1 MSEKALHEDGL
12 KQENGCGC
20 GCGHDHA
27 HDHGGGDRRG
37 IRNYIIRV
45 IISVL
50 LLLVC
55 MVWPM
60 VSWVQTALLL
70 LSYIISG
77 YEIIISAVKGM
88 FKGDIFNEDFLMTL
102 ATIGAIVLGE
112 YTEAVAVMVFFGVG
126 EILEQISVSR
136 SRQSI
141 TELMNIEPTTA
152 NVVRKGVELK
162 VLPQEIAVGEIIRV
176 KVGEKI
182 PLDGVV
188 VSGSSSLDCSSLT
201 GESVLRAVTVGDS
214 VLSGSIN
221 WQGTIEVQTK
231 SSYDNSTVARIVKLL
246 QESQAKKSSS
256 EKFIKKFAKVY
267 TPAVLLVAVIV
278 AFVVP
283 IFTGYDTL
291 GEWVYKALTFL
302 IISCPCALVVSIPMA
317 FFAGVGAASRRGI
330 LVKGANFLEALNT
343 VKTVVFDKT
352 GTLTTGRFEVSG
364 VLPKPE
370 ETPPKDEASLKKS
383 PTYLNHQKDIL
394 FFAKVAEQNSN
405 HPIAAAVLKDD
416 SLLKAEDYN
425 VRASLI
431 KLTDSKEIPGMGV
444 EVTFSHGE
452 GDDSIET
459 ILAGNLRLMQE
470 RGISVDY
477 VSSKT
482 CLYIVLN
489 GDYLG
494 VIEFED
500 RIKNSSASAVGQL
513 TRRYG
518 IKTVMLSGDSER
530 VVAEVAK
537 KLSISRYFG
546 RLLPHDKVNRLT
558 EIIAEKPPKTSV
570 MFVGDGINDAPVIA
584 LADIGVSMGKFG
596 SQAAGEAADIIL
608 ANDDISSVVTAISI
622 ARKVRTIVTQN
633 IVFALGMKL
642 ATVALAIFGITSL
655 WFAIFAD
662 VGVALIAIANST
674 RVTLSVRKRSS
685 RR

>member
-12 KQENGCGC
+12 KQENGC

-152 NVVRKGVELK
+152 NVVREGVELK
-162 VLPQEIAVGEIIRV
+162 ELPQEIAVGEIIRV